1 VARKAVHYPGFDT
14 LLAVNK
20 EVVRLTNEPHQYT
33 PADGEKLKELL
44 AEVEARANNEKF
56 EDAVAEKA
64 VLLVFKIA
72 SGQHFRSG
80 NKRTA
85 MVAGLVFLRKNGFSI
100 EIDSEAFASTV
111 DKVGIAASNFDD
123 LYEVMKGLIS
133 KSKSDRKSWEKVI
146 AEEVQQR
153 SKFLTDTS
161 S

>member
-1 VARKAVHYPGFDT
+1 M
-14 LLAVNK
+14 
-20 EVVRLTNEPHQYT
+20 
-33 PADGEKLKELL
+33 
-44 AEVEARANNEKF
+44 EARANNEKF